1 MRTTLEKERE
11 TYSGAP
17 VFPVEKS
24 SDSAHDAHF
33 FSAALEQNN
42 PYPSAPPAPGNS
54 RSLVSQS
61 ERLKSN
67 NEKIPKLLREYSK
80 THNELK
86 MANATQTIIESKE
99 ILNIGVKVIKHCASF
114 VEKATNLQ

>member
-42 PYPSAPPAPGNS
+42 PYPSAPPPQETVG
-54 RSLVSQS
+54 RW
-61 ERLKSN
+61 
-67 NEKIPKLLREYSK
+67 
-80 THNELK
+80 
-86 MANATQTIIESKE
+86 
-99 ILNIGVKVIKHCASF
+99 
-114 VEKATNLQ
+114 

>member
-42 PYPSAPPAPGNS
+42 PYPSAPRPRKQSVAGEPIRAVEIQQRKNPQAPA
-54 RSLVSQS
+54 
-61 ERLKSN
+61 
-67 NEKIPKLLREYSK
+67 
-80 THNELK
+80 
-86 MANATQTIIESKE
+86 
-99 ILNIGVKVIKHCASF
+99 
-114 VEKATNLQ
+114 